1 MTGLVFTCRQLLFDC
16 ILIAYVLYCMR
27 AGHEISD
34 STEVSYER
42 NIYKYVMDYY
52 TPSVR
57 PVRKDSDILDV
68 ELDLYIYSIEDVV

>member
-1 MTGLVFTCRQLLFDC
+1 
-16 ILIAYVLYCMR
+16 MR
-27 AGHEISD
+27 PGHEISD